1 MEYRRDSQGREPG
14 FITGR
19 QGQEV
24 ISALVEELG
33 KNGQGKASQT
43 DFTMSG
49 LLPTG
54 NQHQEITLEWRA
66 RSRSL

>member
-1 MEYRRDSQGREPG
+1 M
-14 FITGR
+14 
-19 QGQEV
+19 

-43 DFTMSG
+43 DFTMSS
-49 LLPTG
+49 LLSTG